1 MPKSLN
7 YKVSLHPAHKEGG
20 FAVTK
25 WEMFE
30 TYPEKEII
38 AAGMTDLINQVSS
51 FAAEHGE
58 GCQASVRCLAP
69 RKPPGFKKATES
81 LYFNMEEKPL
91 GTASAA

>member
-1 MPKSLN
+1 MAKSIN
-7 YKVSLHPAHKEGG
+7 YKVSLHPAYNEGG

-25 WEMFE
+25 WEMFG
-30 TYPEKEII
+30 TYPEKEIT

-51 FAAEHGE
+51 FAVEHGE

-69 RKPPGFKKATES
+69 RKPPGFKRATAS

-91 GTASAA
+91 ETA